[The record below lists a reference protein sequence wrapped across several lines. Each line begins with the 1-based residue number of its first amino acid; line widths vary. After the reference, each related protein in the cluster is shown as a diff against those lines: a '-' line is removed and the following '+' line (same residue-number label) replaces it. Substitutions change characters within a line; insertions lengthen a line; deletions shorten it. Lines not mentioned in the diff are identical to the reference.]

1 VNIHEVI
8 RAPVVTEKSDR
19 ARETENAYTFEVDR
33 RATKLEIKA
42 AVKQFFNVDVVDVR
56 TAVVRGKN
64 KRVGRNIGR
73 RPNWKKAVVVLKE
86 GQAIDLFDLGV

>member
-1 VNIHEVI
+1 MNIHEVI

>member
-1 VNIHEVI
+1 MNLHDVI
-8 RAPVVTEKSDR
+8 RAPVVTEKSDLM
-19 ARETENAYTFEVDR
+19 RENQNAYTFEVDR

-42 AVKQFFNVDVVDVR
+42 AVKEFFNVDVVDIR

-64 KRVGRNIGR
+64 KRVGRTLGR

-86 GQAIDLFDLGV
+86 GQAIDLFDLGL

>member
-8 RAPVVTEKSDR
+8 RAPVVTEKSDQV
-19 ARETENAYTFEVDR
+19 RETANAYTFEVDK

-42 AVKQFFNVDVVDVR
+42 AVKQFFGVDVVDVR
-56 TAVVRGKN
+56 TAVIRGKQ
-64 KRVGRNIGR
+64 KRVGKSIGQ

-86 GQAIDLFDLGV
+86 GQAIDLFNLGV